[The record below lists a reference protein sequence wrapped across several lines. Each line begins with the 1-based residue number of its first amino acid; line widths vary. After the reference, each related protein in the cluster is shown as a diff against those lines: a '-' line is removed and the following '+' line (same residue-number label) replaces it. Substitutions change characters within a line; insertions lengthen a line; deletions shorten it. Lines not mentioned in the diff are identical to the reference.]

1 MPKGEK
7 FWNPYRWVPVSQ
19 HEVAREKPVYRH
31 RWEGL
36 AGRLDCTLEAL
47 TPLLIGSSKGDG
59 RFIRSG
65 RTNRPFI
72 PGTSLKG
79 LIRSLFELIGNA
91 CIPFPNG
98 YADERHK
105 LTQAA
110 TGNGENWRLDIA
122 ARTFGYLNRG
132 QVFAGLIRFT
142 DAELANPAQNTE
154 PFKVPVG
161 QPRAD
166 QAKEIGPFKIVVGQ
180 PRPEEHTPF
189 YPDRQRRK
197 FYHHHVGATGL
208 VPAPSIIT
216 QTRTVYPLP
225 AGVRF
230 HFQVHFENLREE
242 EFHLLLYCLVLE
254 EEVRVTLSKE
264 ALGPNA
270 QETVTLTGPLRH
282 KLGACK
288 PQGGGSVHIRIDRMV
303 LYPDLAE
310 RYRARAQAAQ
320 TWEGEQLQAEL
331 RRRTQAIVSR
341 QDATMQHLRAMLIYC
356 PEDPRKPIEYPS
368 YQWFQDDR
376 GTPLKPTL

>member
-1 MPKGEK
+1 MPQGEK

-19 HEVAREKPVYRH
+19 EKVAREKPAYRH

-36 AGRLDCTLEAL
+36 AGRLHCTLEAL

-65 RTNRPFI
+65 RTNQPFI

-98 YADERHK
+98 YADAGHALEN
-105 LTQAA
+105 AA
-110 TGNGENWRLDIA
+110 EGSGQDWRLDIA

-142 DAELANPAQNTE
+142 DGKLVDSARET
-154 PFKVPVG
+154 
-161 QPRAD
+161 
-166 QAKEIGPFKIVVGQ
+166 GPFRVVVGQ
-180 PRPEEHTPF
+180 PRPEEHKPF
-189 YPDRQRRK
+189 YPDQQRRK

-208 VPAPSIIT
+208 VPAPSTIK

-225 AGVRF
+225 PGVRF
-230 HFQVHFENLREE
+230 RFQVHFENLREE
-242 EFHLLLYCLVLE
+242 EFHLLLYCLILE
-254 EEVRVTLSKE
+254 EQATVTLSKE
-264 ALGPNA
+264 ALGPGA
-270 QETVTLTGPLRH
+270 EGPKTLTGPLRH

-288 PQGGGSVHIRIDRMV
+288 PQGGGSVAIGIDKMV
-303 LYPDLAE
+303 LYTNLAD
-310 RYRARAQAAQ
+310 RYRGQAAAAQ
-320 TWEGEQLQAEL
+320 ELEGEALRAEL
-331 RRRTQAIVSR
+331 SRRTQSIAAR
-341 QDATMQHLRAMLIYC
+341 NDDTMRHLRAMLIYC
-356 PEDPRKPIEYPS
+356 PDDPRKPTEYPS

>member
-1 MPKGEK
+1 MPKGEE
-7 FWNPYRWVPVSQ
+7 FWNPYRWVPVSRE
-19 HEVAREKPVYRH
+19 EVAREKPAYRH

-36 AGRLDCTLEAL
+36 AGRLYCSLEAL

-59 RFIRSG
+59 HFIRSG
-65 RTNRPFI
+65 RTNQPFI

-79 LIRSLFELIGNA
+79 MIRSLFELIGNA

-98 YADERHK
+98 YADAQHQ
-105 LTQAA
+105 LSQAA
-110 TGNGENWRLDIA
+110 TGKGENWRLDIA

-132 QVFAGLIRFT
+132 EVFAGLIRFT
-142 DAELANPAQNTE
+142 DGELADPARE
-154 PFKVPVG
+154 S
-161 QPRAD
+161 
-166 QAKEIGPFKIVVGQ
+166 GPFKIVVGQ

-208 VPAPSIIT
+208 VPAPSTIT

-230 HFQVHFENLREE
+230 RFQVHFENLREE

-254 EEVRVTLSKE
+254 EQVRVTLSKE
-264 ALGPNA
+264 ALGPKA
-270 QETVTLTGPLRH
+270 QEPVTLTGPLRH

-320 TWEGEQLQAEL
+320 EWEGEPLQAEL
-331 RRRTQAIVSR
+331 RRRTQAIASR